1 MSQISEINKSLK
13 KSIKLSQATSAN
25 TINSNPFIRQITV
38 KSITNNS
45 SQIMESVEN
54 GEKR

>member
-1 MSQISEINKSLK
+1 MR
-13 KSIKLSQATSAN
+13 LSKATSAN

-38 KSITNNS
+38 KSIGNS

-54 GEKR
+54 GEKI